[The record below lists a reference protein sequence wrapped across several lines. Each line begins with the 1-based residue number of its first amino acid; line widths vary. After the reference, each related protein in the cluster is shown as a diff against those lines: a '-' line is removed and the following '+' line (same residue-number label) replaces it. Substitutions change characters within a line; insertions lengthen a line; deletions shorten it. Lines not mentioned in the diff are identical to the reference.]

1 MIKIEGD
8 GNVKEINIMEIGG
21 FKVGHSQ
28 DYDAMT
34 GCTVVLCDDMAPA
47 GVDVRGGG
55 PASRETPLLNPVS
68 DAKGIHAVLL
78 SGGSAFGL
86 DAAGG
91 VMKYLEE
98 RNIGFD
104 VGITKVPLVCQ
115 SCLFDLGIGK
125 VDVRPEQK
133 MGYEAC
139 ENASYEPMEEGNVGA
154 GTGCTVGKIKG
165 MQDCM
170 KSGIG
175 SFAVQ
180 VGDLKVGA
188 IVAVNALGDVYDLET
203 GKMLAGVRDESN
215 NMCST
220 EEIMIES
227 MAHDN
232 LFTGNTTI
240 GIVLTNAK
248 MDKTHLNKVASM
260 AHNGYARTIRPIH
273 TTADGD
279 SIYALSV
286 GAALE
291 GDVNVVGTL
300 SSYVMAKAIIR
311 AVLAAESACGYP
323 AARDM

>member
-125 VDVRPEQK
+125 VDVRPEQI

-300 SSYVMAKAIIR
+300 SSYVMAKAINR

>member
-1 MIKIEGD
+1 M
-8 GNVKEINIMEIGG
+8 KEINIMEIGG
-21 FKVGHSQ
+21 FKVGHAQ

-104 VGITKVPLVCQ
+104 VGITKVPLVCR
-115 SCLFDLGIGK
+115 SCLCDLGIGK

-133 MGYEAC
+133 MGYDAC

-300 SSYVMAKAIIR
+300 SSYVMAKAINR